1 MLKKFKQHLHQN
13 FPFLEDGK
21 LLIAISGGVDSVV
34 LAHLCSQLNLNFSL
48 CHCNFNLRG
57 QESNDDEAYVKE
69 LAKNLKVPVY
79 TTSFETEKYATKNK
93 VSIQVAARELRY
105 AWFYE
110 LLEKKDYEY
119 VLTAHN
125 TNDNLETFIINLTR
139 GSGLE
144 GFTGIPP
151 INNKAVRPL
160 LAFSRDDIT
169 LFAIKNEIDWRE
181 DKSNASIKYIRNKVR
196 HKVIPILKEI
206 NPHVLESF
214 QNTLEYLN
222 ESQSIIND
230 ATKNISQKIV
240 SYEHNLLK
248 LNCKKLNELPNKK
261 AYLYQLL
268 HTFGFTAWN
277 DVVDLVSGQPGKQ
290 VFSKTH
296 RLLKDRNFL
305 ILTTTN
311 ESLTEKGPFLIKETS
326 AEISHPIKL
335 TILNTADSTPE
346 NKHQIII
353 NKDLVTYPL
362 SLKKWRHGDAMHPTG
377 MSVWGTLVIG
387 LWGVDGDKAIGLFN
401 GGGASQLGT
410 QAIGALAYGF
420 WAVVLS
426 FVIFFILKKTIGL
439 RVTEDVELA
448 GLDISEHGTIAYPGK
463 RDRGE

>member
-34 LAHLCSQLNLNFSL
+34 LAYLCSQLNLSFSL

-377 MSVWGTLVIG
+377 MTGSKKISQLFKDKKLSLLDKEKIWLLADAKDHIIWVIG
-387 LWGVDGDKAIGLFN
+387 LRQDRRFTADKTATNRLKI
-401 GGGASQLGT
+401 
-410 QAIGALAYGF
+410 
-420 WAVVLS
+420 S
-426 FVIFFILKKTIGL
+426 F
-439 RVTEDVELA
+439 
-448 GLDISEHGTIAYPGK
+448 IS
-463 RDRGE
+463 

>member
-1 MLKKFKQHLHQN
+1 MLKKFKHHLHQN

-34 LAHLCSQLNLNFSL
+34 LAYLCSQLNLNFSL

-57 QESNDDEAYVKE
+57 QESDDDEAYVKN
-69 LAKNLKVPVY
+69 LAKNLQIPVY

-196 HKVIPILKEI
+196 HKVIPILQEI

-240 SYEHNLLK
+240 SYEHNLLT
-248 LNCKKLNELPNKK
+248 LNCKKLNELPNKI

-268 HTFGFTAWN
+268 HTYGFTAWN

-305 ILTTTN
+305 ILTTN
-311 ESLTEKGPFLIKETS
+311 NQNLTEKGPFLIKETS

-377 MSVWGTLVIG
+377 MTGSKKISQLFKDKKLSLLDKEKIWLLADAKDHIIWVIG
-387 LWGVDGDKAIGLFN
+387 LRQDRRFTADKTATNRLKI
-401 GGGASQLGT
+401 
-410 QAIGALAYGF
+410 
-420 WAVVLS
+420 S
-426 FVIFFILKKTIGL
+426 F
-439 RVTEDVELA
+439 
-448 GLDISEHGTIAYPGK
+448 IS
-463 RDRGE
+463 

>member
-125 TNDNLETFIINLTR
+125 TDDNLETFIINLTR

-144 GFTGIPP
+144 GFTGIPR

-377 MSVWGTLVIG
+377 MTGSKKISQLFKDKKLSLLDKEKIWLLADAKDHIIWVIG
-387 LWGVDGDKAIGLFN
+387 LRQDRRFTADKTATNRLKI
-401 GGGASQLGT
+401 
-410 QAIGALAYGF
+410 
-420 WAVVLS
+420 S
-426 FVIFFILKKTIGL
+426 F
-439 RVTEDVELA
+439 
-448 GLDISEHGTIAYPGK
+448 IS
-463 RDRGE
+463 

>member
-13 FPFLEDGK
+13 FPFLEEGK

-268 HTFGFTAWN
+268 HTYGFTAWN

-377 MSVWGTLVIG
+377 MTGSKKISQLFKDKKLSLLDKEKIWLLADAKDHIIWVIG
-387 LWGVDGDKAIGLFN
+387 LRQDRRFTADKTATNRLKI
-401 GGGASQLGT
+401 
-410 QAIGALAYGF
+410 
-420 WAVVLS
+420 S
-426 FVIFFILKKTIGL
+426 F
-439 RVTEDVELA
+439 
-448 GLDISEHGTIAYPGK
+448 IS
-463 RDRGE
+463 

>member
-34 LAHLCSQLNLNFSL
+34 LAYLCSQLNLSFSL

-222 ESQSIIND
+222 ESQSIISD
-230 ATKNISQKIV
+230 ATKNISEKV
-240 SYEHNLLK
+240 VTYENNLLK
-248 LNCKKLNELPNKK
+248 LNCKKLTELSNKK

-268 HTFGFTAWN
+268 HTYGFTAWN
-277 DVVDLVSGQPGKQ
+277 DVVDLISGQAGKQ

-305 ILTTTN
+305 ILTTN
-311 ESLTEKGPFLIKETS
+311 NKNITEKGPFLIKETS
-326 AEISHPIKL
+326 TEISHPINL
-335 TILNTADSTPE
+335 AIQETSDGIPE

-353 NKDLVTYPL
+353 NKDLVSYPL
-362 SLKKWRHGDAMHPTG
+362 SLKKWHHGDAIYPIGMTG
-377 MSVWGTLVIG
+377 SKKISQLFKDKKLSLLDKEKIWLLCDAKDTIIWVIG
-387 LWGVDGDKAIGLFN
+387 LRQDRRFTVN
-401 GGGASQLGT
+401 
-410 QAIGALAYGF
+410 
-420 WAVVLS
+420 
-426 FVIFFILKKTIGL
+426 KKTKNRL
-439 RVTEDVELA
+439 K
-448 GLDISEHGTIAYPGK
+448 ISFIS
-463 RDRGE
+463 

>member
-13 FPFLEDGK
+13 FPFLEEGK

-125 TNDNLETFIINLTR
+125 TDDNLETFIINLTR

-268 HTFGFTAWN
+268 NTFGFTAWN

-377 MSVWGTLVIG
+377 MTGSKKISQLFKDKKLSLLDKEKIWLLADAKDHIIWVIG
-387 LWGVDGDKAIGLFN
+387 LRQDRRFTADKTATNRLKI
-401 GGGASQLGT
+401 
-410 QAIGALAYGF
+410 
-420 WAVVLS
+420 S
-426 FVIFFILKKTIGL
+426 F
-439 RVTEDVELA
+439 
-448 GLDISEHGTIAYPGK
+448 IS
-463 RDRGE
+463 

>member
-13 FPFLEDGK
+13 FPFLEEGK

-125 TNDNLETFIINLTR
+125 TDDNLETFIINLTR

-268 HTFGFTAWN
+268 HTYGFTAWN

-377 MSVWGTLVIG
+377 MTGSKKISQLFKDKKLSLLDKEKIWLLADAKDHIIWVIG
-387 LWGVDGDKAIGLFN
+387 LRQDRRFTADKTATNRLKI
-401 GGGASQLGT
+401 
-410 QAIGALAYGF
+410 
-420 WAVVLS
+420 S
-426 FVIFFILKKTIGL
+426 F
-439 RVTEDVELA
+439 
-448 GLDISEHGTIAYPGK
+448 IS
-463 RDRGE
+463 

>member
-1 MLKKFKQHLHQN
+1 MLKKFKYHLHQN
-13 FPFLEDGK
+13 FPFLEDGR
-21 LLIAISGGVDSVV
+21 LLIAVSGGIDSVV
-34 LAHLCSQLNLNFSL
+34 LAYLCSQLNLSFSL

-57 QESNDDEAYVKE
+57 QESDDDEAYVKN
-69 LAKNLKVPVY
+69 LAKNLQIPVY

-222 ESQSIIND
+222 ESQSIISD
-230 ATKNISQKIV
+230 ATKNISEKV
-240 SYEHNLLK
+240 VTYENNLLK
-248 LNCKKLNELPNKK
+248 LNCKKLTELSNKK

-268 HTFGFTAWN
+268 HTYGFTAWN
-277 DVVDLVSGQPGKQ
+277 DVVDLISGQAGKQ

-305 ILTTTN
+305 ILTTN
-311 ESLTEKGPFLIKETS
+311 NKNITEKGPFLIKETS
-326 AEISHPIKL
+326 TEISHPINL
-335 TILNTADSTPE
+335 AIQETSDGIPE

-353 NKDLVTYPL
+353 NKDLVSYPL
-362 SLKKWRHGDAMHPTG
+362 SLKKWHHGDAIYPIGMTG
-377 MSVWGTLVIG
+377 SKKISQLFKDKKLSLLDKEKIWLLCDAEDTIIWVIG
-387 LWGVDGDKAIGLFN
+387 LRQDRRFTVDKTTKNRLKI
-401 GGGASQLGT
+401 
-410 QAIGALAYGF
+410 
-420 WAVVLS
+420 S
-426 FVIFFILKKTIGL
+426 F
-439 RVTEDVELA
+439 
-448 GLDISEHGTIAYPGK
+448 IS
-463 RDRGE
+463 